1 MKERYNMDKAH
12 TTQRTSRLNWQLCRF
27 ALLLFTLALVAACAR
42 MGNPDGGWYD
52 ETPPRVVGASPTEK
66 ATGVKTRKLHIRF
79 NEFIKI
85 ENATENVVVSP
96 PQLESPDIKAGG
108 KSIDIELKDSLKAN
122 TTYTVD
128 FSDAITDNNEG
139 NPLGNYTYSF
149 STGEH
154 IDTMEV
160 SGWVLAAENL
170 EPVKGILV
178 GLYANLADSAF
189 RTQPMLRVAKT
200 DGRGHFVIRGIAP
213 GKYRVYAL
221 QDVDGDYH
229 LTQKGEE
236 MAFNREIIVP
246 SSKPDVRQ
254 DTLWR
259 DSLRIDSISRVSYTH
274 FLPDNIML
282 RAFTHVQTDRFFTKA
297 ERTLPECFSLV
308 FTAGSNELPQL
319 RGLNFNNAE
328 RAFIVMPTAKKDT
341 ITYWIKDSA
350 LINQDTLRMQM
361 QYWSTDT
368 TGQLRMKQDTIEVL
382 AKTPYAKR
390 LKEKQK
396 KAEEWKKAQ
405 DKAQKKGEP
414 FETIMRPEAL
424 KVEVKVNNSIAPDEN
439 VRIELP
445 TPLQSLDSTKVHLY
459 SKRDTLWYEAR
470 YRIRVREGGDSLA
483 PVGTN
488 LLHKRWLELQAEWKP
503 GVEYSFELD
512 SLALTDIY
520 GTTSGKI
527 KQGFKVREDKE
538 FATLAVSLTALT
550 DSNVV
555 VQLLNGQDAVV
566 KQTRALAG
574 TANFYY
580 LQPATYY
587 LRLFVDR
594 NGNGR
599 WDTGD
604 FYRGEE
610 PETVYYFPEEIECKA
625 NWDAT
630 RTWNPTA
637 KPLNEQ
643 KPGKITKQ
651 KPDKGKSIKRRNRER
666 ARELGIPL
674 PPDLK

>member
-274 FLPDNIML
+274 FLPDNITL
-282 RAFTHVQTDRFFTKA
+282 RAFTHIQTDRFFTKA

-328 RAFIVMPTAKKDT
+328 RAFIAMPTAKKDT

-368 TGQLRMKQDTIEVL
+368 TGQLRMKQDTIEIL
-382 AKTPYAKR
+382 SKTPYAKR

-666 ARELGIPL
+666 ALELGIPL
-674 PPDLK
+674 PPNLK

>member
-66 ATGVKTRKLHIRF
+66 STGVKTRKLHIRF

-96 PQLESPDIKAGG
+96 PQLETPDIKAGG

-189 RTQPMLRVAKT
+189 CTQPMLRVAKT

-328 RAFIVMPTAKKDT
+328 RAFIAMPTAKKDT

-382 AKTPYAKR
+382 SKTPYAKR

-414 FETIMRPEAL
+414 FETEMRPEAL

-445 TPLQSLDSTKVHLY
+445 TPLLSLDSTKVHLY

-470 YRIRVREGGDSLA
+470 YRIKVREGGDSLA

-555 VQLLNGQDAVV
+555 VQLLNEQDAVV

-666 ARELGIPL
+666 ALELGIPL

>member
-229 LTQKGEE
+229 LTQKGEQ

-368 TGQLRMKQDTIEVL
+368 TGQLRMKQDTIEIL

-414 FETIMRPEAL
+414 FETEMRPEAL

-674 PPDLK
+674 PPELK

>member
-1 MKERYNMDKAH
+1 MKERNNTDKAH
-12 TTQRTSRLNWQLCRF
+12 STQRTRRLNWQLCRF
-27 ALLLFTLALVAACAR
+27 ALLLLTLTLVAACAR

-52 ETPPRVVGASPTEK
+52 ETPPRVVGASPAEK

-160 SGWVLAAENL
+160 SGWVLAADNL

-236 MAFNREIIVP
+236 MAFNREVIVP

-414 FETIMRPEAL
+414 FETEMRPEAL

-445 TPLQSLDSTKVHLY
+445 TPLLSLDSTKVHLY

-470 YRIRVREGGDSLA
+470 YRLRVREGADSLA

-674 PPDLK
+674 PPELK

>member
-27 ALLLFTLALVAACAR
+27 ALLLLTLTLVAACAR

-96 PQLESPDIKAGG
+96 PQLETPDIKAGG

-308 FTAGSNELPQL
+308 FTAGNNELPVL

-414 FETIMRPEAL
+414 FETEMHPETL

-666 ARELGIPL
+666 ALELGIPL
-674 PPDLK
+674 PPNLK

>member
-274 FLPDNIML
+274 FLPDNITL
-282 RAFTHVQTDRFFTKA
+282 RAFTHIQTDRFFTKA

-328 RAFIVMPTAKKDT
+328 RAFIAMPTAKKDT

-470 YRIRVREGGDSLA
+470 YRLRVREGADSLA

-674 PPDLK
+674 PPELK

>member
-1 MKERYNMDKAH
+1 
-12 TTQRTSRLNWQLCRF
+12 
-27 ALLLFTLALVAACAR
+27 

-229 LTQKGEE
+229 LTQKGEQ
-236 MAFNREIIVP
+236 MAFNREVIVP

-274 FLPDNIML
+274 FLPDNITL
-282 RAFTHVQTDRFFTKA
+282 RAFTHIQTDRFFTKA

-382 AKTPYAKR
+382 SKTPYAKR

-405 DKAQKKGEP
+405 EKAQKKGDPYEKQ
-414 FETIMRPEAL
+414 MRPEAL
-424 KVEVKVNNSIAPDEN
+424 KVEVKIGNSIAPDEN
-439 VRIELP
+439 VQIEIP
-445 TPLQSLDSTKVHLY
+445 TPLQHLDSTKVHLY

-470 YRIRVREGGDSLA
+470 YRLRVRESADSLA
-483 PVGTN
+483 PLGTN
-488 LLHKRWLELQAEWKP
+488 TLHRRWLELQAEWKP
-503 GVEYSFELD
+503 GVEYSLELD
-512 SLALTDIY
+512 SLAFTDIY
-520 GTTSGKI
+520 GVASGKI
-527 KQGFKVREDKE
+527 KQGFKEREDKE
-538 FATLAVSLTALT
+538 FATLSVSLTALT

-604 FYRGEE
+604 FYRNEE
-610 PETVYYFPEEIECKA
+610 PETVYYSPKRLSVRPIGTLPVRGTPQVNRLTNK
-625 NWDAT
+625 N
-630 RTWNPTA
+630 RVRLPNKNPTR
-637 KPLNEQ
+637 PRLLNAET
-643 KPGKITKQ
+643 GK
-651 KPDKGKSIKRRNRER
+651 GHWNW
-666 ARELGIPL
+666 AYLCL
-674 PPDLK
+674 PN

>member
-1 MKERYNMDKAH
+1 MKERNNTDKAH
-12 TTQRTSRLNWQLCRF
+12 STQRTRRLNWQLCRF
-27 ALLLFTLALVAACAR
+27 ALLLFTLTLVAACAR

-178 GLYANLADSAF
+178 GLYANLSDSAF

-229 LTQKGEE
+229 LTQKGEQ
-236 MAFNREIIVP
+236 MAFNREVIVP

-382 AKTPYAKR
+382 SKTPYAKR

-470 YRIRVREGGDSLA
+470 YRLRVREGADSLA

-674 PPDLK
+674 PPELK

>member
-1 MKERYNMDKAH
+1 MKERNNTDKAH
-12 TTQRTSRLNWQLCRF
+12 STQRTRRLNWQLCRF
-27 ALLLFTLALVAACAR
+27 ALLLLTLTLVAACAR

-52 ETPPRVVGASPTEK
+52 ETPPRVVGASPAEK

-297 ERTLPECFSLV
+297 ERMLPECFSLV

-414 FETIMRPEAL
+414 FETEMRPEAL

-470 YRIRVREGGDSLA
+470 YRLRVREGADSLA

-674 PPDLK
+674 PPELK

>member
-274 FLPDNIML
+274 FLPDNITL
-282 RAFTHVQTDRFFTKA
+282 RAFTHIQTDRFFTKA

-414 FETIMRPEAL
+414 FETEMRPEAL

-470 YRIRVREGGDSLA
+470 YRLRVREGGDSLA

-520 GTTSGKI
+520 GTASGKI

-538 FATLAVSLTALT
+538 FATLTVSLTALT

-555 VQLLNGQDAVV
+555 VQLLNEQDGVV
-566 KQTRALAG
+566 KRTRALAG

-599 WDTGD
+599 WGTGD

-674 PPDLK
+674 PPELK

>member
-160 SGWVLAAENL
+160 SGWILAAENL

-274 FLPDNIML
+274 FLPDNITL
-282 RAFTHVQTDRFFTKA
+282 RAFTHIQTDRFFTKA

-308 FTAGSNELPQL
+308 FTAGNNELPVL

-414 FETIMRPEAL
+414 FETIMHPEAL

-470 YRIRVREGGDSLA
+470 YRLRVREGADSLA

-555 VQLLNGQDAVV
+555 VQLLNEQDAVV

>member
-1 MKERYNMDKAH
+1 MKERNNTDKAH
-12 TTQRTSRLNWQLCRF
+12 STQRTRRLNWQLCRF
-27 ALLLFTLALVAACAR
+27 ALLLFTLTLVAACAR

-160 SGWVLAAENL
+160 SGWVLAADNL

-282 RAFTHVQTDRFFTKA
+282 RAFSHVQTDRFFTKA

-308 FTAGSNELPQL
+308 FTAGNNELPVL

-674 PPDLK
+674 PPELK

>member
-666 ARELGIPL
+666 ALELGIPL
-674 PPDLK
+674 PPELK

>member
-229 LTQKGEE
+229 LTQKGEQ

-445 TPLQSLDSTKVHLY
+445 TPLLSLDSTKVHLY

-527 KQGFKVREDKE
+527 KQGFKIREDKE

-666 ARELGIPL
+666 AQELGIPL
-674 PPDLK
+674 PPELK

>member
-96 PQLESPDIKAGG
+96 PQLETPDIKAGG

-274 FLPDNIML
+274 FLPDNITL

-555 VQLLNGQDAVV
+555 VQLLNEQDAVV

-674 PPDLK
+674 PPELK

>member
-160 SGWVLAAENL
+160 SGWVLAADNL

-229 LTQKGEE
+229 LTQKGEQ

-414 FETIMRPEAL
+414 FETEMRPEAL

-470 YRIRVREGGDSLA
+470 YRLRVREGGDSLA

-555 VQLLNGQDAVV
+555 VQLLNEQDAVV

-674 PPDLK
+674 PPELK

>member
-274 FLPDNIML
+274 FLPDNITL
-282 RAFTHVQTDRFFTKA
+282 RAFTHIQTDRFFTKA

-368 TGQLRMKQDTIEVL
+368 TGQLRMKQDTIEIL
-382 AKTPYAKR
+382 SKTPYAKR

-512 SLALTDIY
+512 SLAFTDIY

-674 PPDLK
+674 PPELK

>member
-96 PQLESPDIKAGG
+96 PQLETPDIKAGG

-445 TPLQSLDSTKVHLY
+445 TPLLSLDSTKVHLY

-555 VQLLNGQDAVV
+555 VQLLNEQDAVV

-580 LQPATYY
+580 LQPARYY

-666 ARELGIPL
+666 AQELGIPL

>member
-308 FTAGSNELPQL
+308 FTAGNNELPVL

-651 KPDKGKSIKRRNRER
+651 KPDKGKSIKRRTRER

-674 PPDLK
+674 PPELK

>member
-1 MKERYNMDKAH
+1 MKERNNTDKAH
-12 TTQRTSRLNWQLCRF
+12 STQRTRRLNWQLCRF
-27 ALLLFTLALVAACAR
+27 ALLLLTLTLVAACAR

-52 ETPPRVVGASPTEK
+52 ETPPRVVGASPAEK

-96 PQLESPDIKAGG
+96 PQLETPDIKAGG

-160 SGWVLAAENL
+160 SGWVLAADNL

-236 MAFNREIIVP
+236 MAFNREVIVP

-259 DSLRIDSISRVSYTH
+259 DSLRIDSISRVGYTH

-368 TGQLRMKQDTIEVL
+368 TGQLRMKQDTIEIL
-382 AKTPYAKR
+382 SKTPYAKR

-470 YRIRVREGGDSLA
+470 YRLRVREGADSLA

-674 PPDLK
+674 PPELK

>member
-1 MKERYNMDKAH
+1 MKERYNTDKAH

-274 FLPDNIML
+274 FLPDNITL

-470 YRIRVREGGDSLA
+470 YRLRVREGGDSLA

-674 PPDLK
+674 PPELK

>member
-96 PQLESPDIKAGG
+96 PQLETPDIKAGG

-274 FLPDNIML
+274 FLPDNITL
-282 RAFTHVQTDRFFTKA
+282 RAFTHIQTDRFFTKA

-470 YRIRVREGGDSLA
+470 YRIRVREGADSLA

>member
-1 MKERYNMDKAH
+1 MKERNNTDKAH
-12 TTQRTSRLNWQLCRF
+12 STQRTRRLNWQLCRF
-27 ALLLFTLALVAACAR
+27 ALLLLTLALVAACAR

-229 LTQKGEE
+229 LTQKGEQ

-414 FETIMRPEAL
+414 FETEMRPEAL

-470 YRIRVREGGDSLA
+470 YRLRVREGADSLA

-574 TANFYY
+574 TVNFYY

-674 PPDLK
+674 PPELK

>member
-1 MKERYNMDKAH
+1 MKERNNTDKAH
-12 TTQRTSRLNWQLCRF
+12 STQRTRRLNWQLCRF
-27 ALLLFTLALVAACAR
+27 ALLLLTLTLMAACAR

-52 ETPPRVVGASPTEK
+52 ETPPRVVGASPAEK

-160 SGWVLAAENL
+160 SGWVLAADNL

-274 FLPDNIML
+274 FLPDNITL

-308 FTAGSNELPQL
+308 FTAGSNELPVL

-512 SLALTDIY
+512 SMALTDIY

>member
-274 FLPDNIML
+274 FLPDNITL
-282 RAFTHVQTDRFFTKA
+282 RAFTHIQTDRFFTKA

-445 TPLQSLDSTKVHLY
+445 TPLLSLDSTKVHLY

-470 YRIRVREGGDSLA
+470 YRIRVREGADSLA

-674 PPDLK
+674 PPELK

>member
-12 TTQRTSRLNWQLCRF
+12 TTQRTRRLNWQLCRF

-160 SGWVLAAENL
+160 SGWVLAADNL

-297 ERTLPECFSLV
+297 ERMLPECFSLV

-414 FETIMRPEAL
+414 FETEMRPEAL

-470 YRIRVREGGDSLA
+470 YRLRVREGADSLA

-674 PPDLK
+674 PPELK

>member
-229 LTQKGEE
+229 LTQKGEQ
-236 MAFNREIIVP
+236 MAFNREVIVP

-368 TGQLRMKQDTIEVL
+368 TGQLHMKQDTIEVL

-470 YRIRVREGGDSLA
+470 YRLRVREGADSLA

-520 GTTSGKI
+520 GTKSGKI

-674 PPDLK
+674 PPELK

>member
-160 SGWVLAAENL
+160 SGWILAAENL

-308 FTAGSNELPQL
+308 FTAGNNELPVL

-470 YRIRVREGGDSLA
+470 YRLRVREGADSLA
-483 PVGTN
+483 PIGTN

-555 VQLLNGQDAVV
+555 VQLLNEQDAVV

-674 PPDLK
+674 PPELK

>member
-96 PQLESPDIKAGG
+96 PQLETPDIKAGG

-274 FLPDNIML
+274 FLPDNITL
-282 RAFTHVQTDRFFTKA
+282 RAFTHIQTDRFFTKA

-439 VRIELP
+439 VLIELP

-470 YRIRVREGGDSLA
+470 YRLRVREGADSLA

>member
-1 MKERYNMDKAH
+1 MKERNNTDKAH
-12 TTQRTSRLNWQLCRF
+12 STQRTRRLNWQLCRF
-27 ALLLFTLALVAACAR
+27 ALLLLTLTLVAACAR

-52 ETPPRVVGASPTEK
+52 ETPPRVVGASPAEK

-160 SGWVLAAENL
+160 SGWVLAADNL

-229 LTQKGEE
+229 LTQKGEQ
-236 MAFNREIIVP
+236 MAFNREVIVP

-328 RAFIVMPTAKKDT
+328 RAFIVMPTDKKDT

-445 TPLQSLDSTKVHLY
+445 TPLLSLDSTKVHLY

-470 YRIRVREGGDSLA
+470 YRLRVREGADSLA

-512 SLALTDIY
+512 SLAFTDIY

-674 PPDLK
+674 PPELK

>member
-96 PQLESPDIKAGG
+96 PQLETPDIKAGG

-274 FLPDNIML
+274 FLPDNITL
-282 RAFTHVQTDRFFTKA
+282 RAFTHIQTDRFFTKA

-470 YRIRVREGGDSLA
+470 YRLRVREGADSLA

-520 GTTSGKI
+520 GTASGKI

-674 PPDLK
+674 PPELK

>member
-1 MKERYNMDKAH
+1 MKERNNTDKAH
-12 TTQRTSRLNWQLCRF
+12 STQRTRRLNWQLCRF
-27 ALLLFTLALVAACAR
+27 ALLLLTLTLVAACAR

-368 TGQLRMKQDTIEVL
+368 TGQLLMKQDTIEVL

-470 YRIRVREGGDSLA
+470 YRLRVREGADSLA

-651 KPDKGKSIKRRNRER
+651 KPDKAKAIKRRNRER
-666 ARELGIPL
+666 ALELGIPL
-674 PPDLK
+674 PPELR

>member
-96 PQLESPDIKAGG
+96 PQLETPDIKAGG

-308 FTAGSNELPQL
+308 FTAGNNELPVL

-470 YRIRVREGGDSLA
+470 YRLRVREGGDSLA

-512 SLALTDIY
+512 SMALTDIY

>member
-1 MKERYNMDKAH
+1 MKERYNMDKVH

-27 ALLLFTLALVAACAR
+27 ALLLFTFALVAACAR

-66 ATGVKTRKLHIRF
+66 ATGVNTRKLHIRF

-96 PQLESPDIKAGG
+96 PQLETPDIKAGG

-221 QDVDGDYH
+221 QDIDGDYH

-282 RAFTHVQTDRFFTKA
+282 RAFTHIQTDRFFTKA

-308 FTAGSNELPQL
+308 FTAGNNELPVL

-328 RAFIVMPTAKKDT
+328 RAFIAMPTAKKDT

-666 ARELGIPL
+666 ALELGIPL

>member
-229 LTQKGEE
+229 LTQKGKE

-368 TGQLRMKQDTIEVL
+368 TGQLRMKQDTIEIL
-382 AKTPYAKR
+382 SKTPYAKR

-674 PPDLK
+674 PPELK

>member
-27 ALLLFTLALVAACAR
+27 ALLLLTLTLVAACAR

-96 PQLESPDIKAGG
+96 PQLETPDIKAGG

-470 YRIRVREGGDSLA
+470 YRLRVREGGDSLA

-520 GTTSGKI
+520 GTASGKI

-674 PPDLK
+674 PPELK

>member
-274 FLPDNIML
+274 FLPDNITL
-282 RAFTHVQTDRFFTKA
+282 RAFTHIQTDRFFTKA

-414 FETIMRPEAL
+414 FETEMRPETL

-445 TPLQSLDSTKVHLY
+445 TPLLSLDSTKVHLY

-470 YRIRVREGGDSLA
+470 YRLRVREGADSLA

-555 VQLLNGQDAVV
+555 VQLLNEQDAVV

-674 PPDLK
+674 PPELK

>member
-96 PQLESPDIKAGG
+96 PQLETPDIKAGG

-368 TGQLRMKQDTIEVL
+368 TGQLHMKQDTIEVL

-439 VRIELP
+439 VLIELP

-470 YRIRVREGGDSLA
+470 YRLRVREGADSLA

-666 ARELGIPL
+666 AQELGIPL
-674 PPDLK
+674 PPNLK

>member
-1 MKERYNMDKAH
+1 MKERYNTDKAH
-12 TTQRTSRLNWQLCRF
+12 STQRTRRLNWQLCRF
-27 ALLLFTLALVAACAR
+27 ALLLLTLTLVAACAR

-52 ETPPRVVGASPTEK
+52 ETPPRVVGASPAEK

-160 SGWVLAAENL
+160 SGWVLAAESL

-414 FETIMRPEAL
+414 FETEMRPEAL

-470 YRIRVREGGDSLA
+470 YRLRVREGADSLA

-674 PPDLK
+674 PPELK

>member
-1 MKERYNMDKAH
+1 MKERNNTDKAH
-12 TTQRTSRLNWQLCRF
+12 STQRTRRLNWQLCRF
-27 ALLLFTLALVAACAR
+27 ALLLFTLTLVAACAR

-229 LTQKGEE
+229 LTQKGEQ
-236 MAFNREIIVP
+236 MAFNREVIVP

-274 FLPDNIML
+274 FLPDNITL
-282 RAFTHVQTDRFFTKA
+282 RAFTHIQTDRFFTKA

-382 AKTPYAKR
+382 SKTPYAKR

-470 YRIRVREGGDSLA
+470 YRLRVREGADSLA

-587 LRLFVDR
+587 LRLFVD
-594 NGNGR
+594 
-599 WDTGD
+599 
-604 FYRGEE
+604 
-610 PETVYYFPEEIECKA
+610 P
-625 NWDAT
+625 
-630 RTWNPTA
+630 
-637 KPLNEQ
+637 
-643 KPGKITKQ
+643 
-651 KPDKGKSIKRRNRER
+651 RRNRMQGQLGCHTHLEPHSQTAER
-666 ARELGIPL
+666 AKARQDYQAKARQRQEHKTP
-674 PPDLK
+674 K